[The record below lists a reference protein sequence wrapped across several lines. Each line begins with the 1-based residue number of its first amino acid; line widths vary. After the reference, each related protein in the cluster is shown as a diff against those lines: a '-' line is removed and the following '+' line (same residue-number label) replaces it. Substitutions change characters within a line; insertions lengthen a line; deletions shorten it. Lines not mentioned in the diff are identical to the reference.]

1 MILLKWSQFAKLTK
15 VNCENTL
22 KVEKSIRGQMTE
34 AGTTVDVGDLV
45 AQSLIDSGA
54 AVKFGSKPK
63 KTKAES

>member
-1 MILLKWSQFAKLTK
+1 VKI
-15 VNCENTL
+15 TL

-54 AVKFGSKPK
+54 AVKFEEVKTVKKIKKPK
-63 KTKAES
+63 VED

>member
-1 MILLKWSQFAKLTK
+1 VKI
-15 VNCENTL
+15 TL
-22 KVEKSIRGQMTE
+22 KVEKSIRGQLTE

-63 KTKAES
+63 KTKVED